1 MEHKQQKTA
10 CRLAALLLALL
21 LCLGTLPGVVPQAQA
36 EDAAAE
42 KTEWQIKFAEHF
54 TDEVVVTDHSY
65 SSPNVSIDITMHQET
80 IDGYPQVWYVAD
92 IYVASIDCF
101 RCYARNNSFDRY
113 VKVQADE
120 LAQEAGALIA
130 INGDYCS
137 AQGNYG
143 FYVRNG
149 VIYQKEQTTCDLCVL
164 YNDGTME
171 TYGKKDYKVADV
183 IERGAYQVWKFGP
196 RLLDSEGKAKKEFNA
211 PGPIWIGNPRSA
223 VGYYEPGHYCFV
235 MVDGRQQKTWSRGL
249 TLEQL
254 SKLFEDLG
262 CTAAYNL
269 DGGASATMTFMGEL
283 YNRQSS
289 YRKIG
294 DILMIGEP
302 LQEGE
307 TNQS

>member
-1 MEHKQQKTA
+1 MEHRQQTSV
-10 CRLAALLLALL
+10 CRLAALFLALL
-21 LCLGTLPGVVPQAQA
+21 LCLGVLPGVVPQAHA

-92 IYVASIDCF
+92 IYVASLDCF

-171 TYGKKDYKVADV
+171 TYGKKDY
-183 IERGAYQVWKFGP
+183 
-196 RLLDSEGKAKKEFNA
+196 NA

-223 VGYYEPGHYCFV
+223 IGYYEPGHYCFV
-235 MVDGRQQKTWSRGL
+235 MVDGRQQKTWSRGF

-269 DGGASATMTFMGEL
+269 DGGASATMTFMGQL

-307 TNQS
+307 TNPS

>member
-1 MEHKQQKTA
+1 MKLQQQTTKTA
-10 CRLAALLLALL
+10 RRCAAALLALH
-21 LCLGTLPGVVPQAQA
+21 LCLGGLSAFAPEARA
-36 EDAAAE
+36 EDTAE

-54 TDEVVVTDHSY
+54 TDEVVITDHSY
-65 SSPNVSIDITMHQET
+65 SSPNVSIDITTYQET

-92 IYVASIDCF
+92 IYIASLDCF
-101 RCYARNNSFDRY
+101 RCFARDNSFDHY
-113 VKVQADE
+113 IKVQADE
-120 LAQEAGALIA
+120 LAQEGKALVS

-149 VIYQKEQTTCDLCVL
+149 VVYHDQQTTCDLCVL
-164 YNDGTME
+164 YNDGVME
-171 TYGKKDYKVADV
+171 TYSKKGYKVADV

-196 RLLDSEGKAKKEFNA
+196 RLLDENGKAMTEFNA

-235 MVDGRQQKTWSRGL
+235 MVDGRQAEWSRGL

-254 SKLFEDLG
+254 AQLFENLG

-269 DGGASATMTFMGEL
+269 DGGASATMTFNGQL
-283 YNRQSS
+283 YNKQSS

-294 DILMIGEP
+294 DILMICEP
-302 LQEGE
+302 DQA
-307 TNQS
+307 